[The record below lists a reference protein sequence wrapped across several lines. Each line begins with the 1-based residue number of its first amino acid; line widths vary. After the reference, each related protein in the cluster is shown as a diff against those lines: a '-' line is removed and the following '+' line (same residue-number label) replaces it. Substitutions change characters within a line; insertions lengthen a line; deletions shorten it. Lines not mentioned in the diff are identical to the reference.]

1 MIKTYLYFNQISS
14 TSDYLKENY
23 QSLPSLTF
31 IQTGYQTGGRGQF
44 DRVWESTEKENVLFS
59 FLLKDIL
66 VDRLDLIKKY
76 VLGSILD
83 TLKQYHISGSF
94 KAPNDI
100 YVNGKK
106 ICGILIENLTE
117 LENCLYVVV
126 GIGLNVNQEQFTGFS
141 ATSLKLETGRLF
153 DVGEVYTTLSNRLYD
168 WMVRVNG
175 TKGIY

>member
-44 DRVWESTEKENVLFS
+44 DRVWESTEKENILFS
-59 FLLKDIL
+59 FLLKNIP
-66 VDRLDLIKKY
+66 VVKLDLIKEY
-76 VLGSILD
+76 VLISIMD
-83 TLKQYHISGSF
+83 TLKQYHIKGTF

-117 LENCLYVVV
+117 LKNCLYVVV

-153 DVGEVYTTLSNRLYD
+153 DISEVYTTLSNKLYER
-168 WMVRVNG
+168 MVRVNG
-175 TKGIY
+175 T